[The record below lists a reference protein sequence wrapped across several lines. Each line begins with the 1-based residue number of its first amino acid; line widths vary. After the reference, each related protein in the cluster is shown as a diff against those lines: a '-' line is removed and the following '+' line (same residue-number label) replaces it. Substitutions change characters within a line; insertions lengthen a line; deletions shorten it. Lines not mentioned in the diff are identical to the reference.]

1 MTGGSSTGMTKE
13 FSDRVILITGAA
25 RGFGRATAARF
36 LAGGAQVGVN
46 VRTQQRAERLAEELG
61 DGAFPLGGDIRDAS
75 QVRALV
81 DQTVERF
88 GRLDVLVNNAAIA
101 SGSRFEEITELEW
114 RETLDTNLTAAF
126 LFLQAVVPTMKRQGW
141 GRIINVS
148 SLAGRSVSTVG
159 GAHYTASKAGL
170 LGLTRAAAKELGSY
184 GITVNAVCPGLFDTE
199 LTRANVTPECL
210 QNLMQSFPV
219 PRLGSPEELAELIC
233 FLASDSAGY
242 INGASID
249 INGGTLMI

>member
-75 QVRALV
+75 QVRA
-81 DQTVERF
+81 QRF

-101 SGSRFEEITELEW
+101 SGSRFEE
-114 RETLDTNLTAAF
+114 
-126 LFLQAVVPTMKRQGW
+126 
-141 GRIINVS
+141 
-148 SLAGRSVSTVG
+148 
-159 GAHYTASKAGL
+159 
-170 LGLTRAAAKELGSY
+170 
-184 GITVNAVCPGLFDTE
+184 
-199 LTRANVTPECL
+199 
-210 QNLMQSFPV
+210 
-219 PRLGSPEELAELIC
+219 
-233 FLASDSAGY
+233 
-242 INGASID
+242 
-249 INGGTLMI
+249 